1 MKQRQGGETGNGR
14 ELVREGLS
22 QEVRFEQGPGGAL
35 SSPRRQ
41 QSKCKA
47 QRWKTFFFFFSF
59 PQYVIFFPTVQ
70 QGDPVTH
77 TCTHL
82 FSHMVRLH
90 RK

>member
-47 QRWKTFFFFFSF
+47 QRWKTFFFFFFIS
-59 PQYVIFFPTVQ
+59 PIRYFFSYCSA
-70 QGDPVTH
+70 G
-77 TCTHL
+77 
-82 FSHMVRLH
+82 
-90 RK
+90 